1 MDAPTDF
8 AHAAAI
14 ARILRAHG
22 IGSMPSGSGDRSHP
36 GDDPLWG
43 RGPAPG
49 VGPQSLRAD
58 APAVRGVL
66 RGCHPSASAAT
77 GRVRTAR
84 PVALSGPEA
93 IG

>member
-43 RGPAPG
+43 RGPVPG
-49 VGPQSLRAD
+49 VGPQSLRA
-58 APAVRGVL
+58 
-66 RGCHPSASAAT
+66 
-77 GRVRTAR
+77 AR
-84 PVALSGPEA
+84 PQSG
-93 IG
+93 GC